1 MLNESSINP
10 NEPNDTNNNMEDAGI
25 KNTNILIKD

>member
-10 NEPNDTNNNMEDAGI
+10 NEPNDTNNMEDAGI